1 LFEAA
6 WVEGL
11 DVNEPE
17 TIRWAARRRGL
28 DAEKLMTGL
37 GEPGPGEQARE
48 ALAEFERLRCR
59 GVPTIVVNGQRY
71 FRKDRVDWAI
81 DACRASSRPA

>member
-1 LFEAA
+1 METLLRGAA
-6 WVEGL
+6 IQGSSL
-11 DVNEPE
+11 S
-17 TIRWAARRRGL
+17 
-28 DAEKLMTGL
+28 DAGQ
-37 GEPGPGEQARE
+37 EPGPGEQARE